1 MCTCVASYI
10 VGSITK
16 IIKDM
21 DAFDYSLQLHLFVTL
36 LLIYIESFW
45 NEIFF
50 TRPHH
55 ALTIRFFFVVN
66 QQ

>member
-36 LLIYIESFW
+36 LLIYILNRFGMK
-45 NEIFF
+45 FF
-50 TRPHH
+50 SRDLIMH
-55 ALTIRFFFVVN
+55 
-66 QQ
+66 